1 MEGDEEESG
10 NSPDALLLFGSKECL
25 LREKT
30 QSRIYRLS
38 IMSMLIS
45 LNLRVYCFCDT
56 VLLHTVFLEAL

>member
-10 NSPDALLLFGSKECL
+10 NSVDALLLFGSKECL

-30 QSRIYRLS
+30 QSQIYGL
-38 IMSMLIS
+38 SMLIS